1 REAELWVQLKHPNLV
16 PFIEVSYD
24 ISRWPCLISPL
35 YECHVGA
42 FLRNNEGADRK
53 AIILCL
59 ASGLEYLHSNNIIH
73 GDLKV
78 SNVLVDREGIAYI
91 GDFGISKILN
101 RQGYTTRSVG
111 TVPYMAPELLF
122 IVNSG
127 IQQLHPSTTKASD
140 IYSFGLLALEVCV
153 VPI

>member
-1 REAELWVQLKHPNLV
+1 MLQ
-16 PFIEVSYD
+16 
-24 ISRWPCLISPL
+24 
-35 YECHVGA
+35 
-42 FLRNNEGADRK
+42 
-53 AIILCL
+53 
-59 ASGLEYLHSNNIIH
+59 
-73 GDLKV
+73 